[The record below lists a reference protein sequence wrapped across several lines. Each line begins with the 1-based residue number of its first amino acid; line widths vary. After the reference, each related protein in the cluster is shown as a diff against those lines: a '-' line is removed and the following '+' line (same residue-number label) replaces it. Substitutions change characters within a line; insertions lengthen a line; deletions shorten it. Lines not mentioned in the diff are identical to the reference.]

1 MYVFLMTLIT
11 QQRQHTARGGSM
23 RAVVMCATRLCCA
36 LIMCSRSARAAA
48 FSLPVAR
55 VCVMN
60 ARASENATSDGTSRV
75 QLRVTQIA
83 NASS

>member
-1 MYVFLMTLIT
+1 
-11 QQRQHTARGGSM
+11 
-23 RAVVMCATRLCCA
+23 
-36 LIMCSRSARAAA
+36 
-48 FSLPVAR
+48 
-55 VCVMN
+55 MN